1 MSNDNVKL
9 VQDGYAAFG
18 RGDIP
23 FVLDKMT
30 PDVTM
35 GIVGRQ
41 EDLELFGI
49 RAGKAGAQEF
59 FRLLNDTHE
68 IHTFVPDRFLGAE
81 DKVFVWGHYSWTMR
95 RSGVS
100 KESSWLHELTIRD
113 GKICAWIGHN
123 DTAMLM
129 QAYLGQPL
137 KRVANG

>member
-9 VQDGYAAFG
+9 VQEGYAAFG

-23 FVLDKMT
+23 FVLDRMT
-30 PDVTM
+30 SDVTM
-35 GIVGRQ
+35 GIVGRP

-59 FRLLNDTHE
+59 FRLLNETHE

-113 GKICAWIGHN
+113 GMICAWHGHN

-129 QAYLGQPL
+129 AAYHGQPA
-137 KRVANG
+137 KRAANG

>member
-137 KRVANG
+137 KRAANG